1 MNDYSLTID
10 ENLNSIDSLLN
21 DAPAGKL
28 SFLDSLEGTL
38 TELMERGV
46 FGGISNTQGI
56 EFNVDKATNDSYI
69 QSRNYS
75 QYTTGW
81 KNSSDGTLE
90 GKTLNIG
97 KTGNLR
103 LKVEEDSINL
113 YKSDGTLI
121 GKITNDNST
130 HALIL
135 TAGES
140 AGLLILKTD
149 SKDILKRYLEV
160 FDISNTSQ
168 EWFNKIKQVAEEF
181 KYATDRKD
189 FENNPNKYKGKVGD
203 IAMTIRIAITKKTR
217 TPDLYQIMQVL
228 GEEKVKERLSA

>member
-149 SKDILKRYLEV
+149 TDK
-160 FDISNTSQ
+160 TS
-168 EWFNKIKQVAEEF
+168 
-181 KYATDRKD
+181 
-189 FENNPNKYKGKVGD
+189 
-203 IAMTIRIAITKKTR
+203 IAPYGTS
-217 TPDLYQIMQVL
+217 VL
-228 GEEKVKERLSA
+228 GSSGHSWSEIFTDYVNLNQAAGASISTLDKHFVIKLGGTQYKVPCEAA